1 MPAITAKAAKRLPL
15 TPHRGRNNL
24 VVQPDLPIVNRAVIS
39 PATFWLTRERQYRVT
54 RLTKSGKFEG
64 FAGFLRL
71 PKQKGRREAGLFR
84 ILIEAISIWRRPRR
98 QS

>member
-15 TPHRGRNNL
+15 TPYRGRNNL

-54 RLTKSGKFEG
+54 RLTKSGNLND
-64 FAGFLRL
+64 LRD
-71 PKQKGRREAGLFR
+71 F
-84 ILIEAISIWRRPRR
+84 
-98 QS
+98 